1 MAHCR
6 ALPESDEMLRIL
18 RAMQFLTVLI
28 EQTPARLAAEREQL
42 ATTLSDAIRSLESVH
57 QAGIAHHQQLE
68 ARLSKLPEEIA
79 KGISADAIAAKLNE
93 RLRQQLQESG
103 LAGIAET
110 MGVQAAG
117 LRKASKELSTAL
129 DEFSHP
135 RYGAVSV
142 VNSALASMKANTDNA
157 ADHIRTQMNG
167 LGKEL
172 HRTIAVLF
180 AAAIALGFV
189 MGIGYY
195 RWITSPIDP
204 AELSPAVQK
213 PAQQPGAAIKPDRRK
228 FSPK

>member
-1 MAHCR
+1 MTLQPAQNGNKRQLAEADLIDRIANALPEELRGDYYREMAHCR

-42 ATTLSDAIRSLESVH
+42 ATTLSDAIRSLEFVH
-57 QAGIAHHQQLE
+57 QSGIAYHQQLE

-93 RLRQQLQESG
+93 RIRQQLQESG
-103 LAGIAET
+103 LSGIAET

-135 RYGAVSV
+135 RYG
-142 VNSALASMKANTDNA
+142 
-157 ADHIRTQMNG
+157 
-167 LGKEL
+167 
-172 HRTIAVLF
+172 
-180 AAAIALGFV
+180 
-189 MGIGYY
+189 
-195 RWITSPIDP
+195 
-204 AELSPAVQK
+204 
-213 PAQQPGAAIKPDRRK
+213 
-228 FSPK
+228 